1 MCFTERRRLRKGGK
15 GRLLGVRQLVGA
27 LVLSTKAVT
36 SHRTPRRRLLLG
48 LERLLATLAIH
59 DFDKI
64 SFVAIGEQLNTA
76 WR

>member
-1 MCFTERRRLRKGGK
+1 
-15 GRLLGVRQLVGA
+15 VRQLVGA
-27 LVLSTKAVT
+27 LVLFTKAVT
-36 SHRTPRRRLLLG
+36 SHGTPRCGPLPIG
-48 LERLLATLAIH
+48 LERLFATLAIH